1 MKKETVNENGLLIT
15 IVVLTII
22 LSILGRLM
30 SFGMITAL
38 FTCVPIIPLYFLLF
52 FISGVSLAKVNKKST
67 RDYILFSALCITMI
81 ISSFTFID
89 ANNNGISNMLFEN
102 TNNVIFQYISIIAF
116 ISNIV
121 LAIYAIIITGKRKY
135 IYEKK

>member
-30 SFGMITAL
+30 SFGMVTEL
-38 FTCVPIIPLYFLLF
+38 FTYVPVIPLYFLLF
-52 FISGVSLAKVNKKST
+52 FVSGISLAKVNKKNKN
-67 RDYILFSALCITMI
+67 DYILFGALCITMV

-89 ANNNGISNMLFEN
+89 ASNNGISNMLFES
-102 TNNVIFQYISIIAF
+102 TNNVIFQYISVITFII
-116 ISNIV
+116 NIV
-121 LAIYAIIITGKRKY
+121 LSIYAIIITGKRKY

>member
-1 MKKETVNENGLLIT
+1 MKKETVSENGLLIT
-15 IVVLTII
+15 IVILTII

-52 FISGVSLAKVNKKST
+52 FISGVSLAKVNKKNT
-67 RDYILFSALCITMI
+67 NDYILFSALCITMI

-102 TNNVIFQYISIIAF
+102 TNNAIFQYISIIAF

>member
-1 MKKETVNENGLLIT
+1 MKKETVSENGLLIT
-15 IVVLTII
+15 IVILTII

-30 SFGMITAL
+30 SFGMVTAL
-38 FTCVPIIPLYFLLF
+38 FTCVPIIPLYFILF

-67 RDYILFSALCITMI
+67 NDYILFSALCITMI

-116 ISNIV
+116 IINIV
-121 LAIYAIIITGKRKY
+121 LSIYAIIITGKRKY
-135 IYEKK
+135 IYEGK